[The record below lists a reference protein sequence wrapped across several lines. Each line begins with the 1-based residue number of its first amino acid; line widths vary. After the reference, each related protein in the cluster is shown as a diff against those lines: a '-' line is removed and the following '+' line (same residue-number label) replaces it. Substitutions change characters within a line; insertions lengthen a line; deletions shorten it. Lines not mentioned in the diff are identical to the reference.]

1 LKILIIGGSKSGKS
15 MLAQKLTQKL
25 RCGKLFYIATMKPH
39 DSEDFQR
46 IKRHINE
53 REGYG
58 FETLEQSEHIAEC
71 IKYTTAQD
79 TVLIDSLTSLLANEM
94 FNGEN
99 INADAFK
106 TVADDVKQLCSAV
119 CNAVMVSD
127 YIFSDA
133 MIFED
138 LTQSYKRGL
147 SLINRKT
154 AEYCDIVLEMNNS
167 NCTCHKGKE
176 LFLELYEKIV

>member
-15 MLAQKLTQKL
+15 LIGQTLSQKLHKG
-25 RCGKLFYIATMKPH
+25 RLFYIATMKPH

-46 IKRHINE
+46 IKRHIFE
-53 REGYG
+53 RDGCG
-58 FETLEQSEHIAEC
+58 FETLEQPEHIDQC
-71 IKYTTAQD
+71 IKCTTSQD
-79 TVLIDSLTSLLANEM
+79 TILIDSLTSLLANEM
-94 FNGEN
+94 FKADA
-99 INADAFK
+99 INLDAFK
-106 TVADDVKQLCSAV
+106 TVADDVKQLC
-119 CNAVMVSD
+119 NAVSHAVIVSD

-147 SLINRKT
+147 SRVSRKT

-167 NCTCHKGKE
+167 NCICHKGKE
-176 LFLELYEKIV
+176 LFESYFK